1 MESLLLRQ
9 RNFLVVESLQ
19 VRHLAFQLGKV
30 YLRVNLISKMCIRD
44 SWIGAI
50 VGLALLG
57 YIIYQSAML
66 LM

>member
-30 YLRVNLISKMCIRD
+30 YLRVNLISKEHRFLFVNT
-44 SWIGAI
+44 SL
-50 VGLALLG
+50 VGCNLDEEVA
-57 YIIYQSAML
+57 A
-66 LM
+66 